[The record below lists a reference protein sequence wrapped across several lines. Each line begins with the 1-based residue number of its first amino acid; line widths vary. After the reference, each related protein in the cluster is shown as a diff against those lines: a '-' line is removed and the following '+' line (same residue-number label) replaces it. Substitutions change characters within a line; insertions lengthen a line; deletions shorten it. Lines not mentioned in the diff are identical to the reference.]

1 MKARTAVNEQFIVSR
16 AERIGEKVPRWVMP
30 LARSAIVIADA
41 LIAVASFLAAFA
53 IREGSSPFADSS
65 WSPDAAFVPYVGVV
79 FFAAVVRPL
88 MLGSM
93 RGYHF
98 HGAFSY
104 TREFSKILKAAA
116 VGSLLMIAWAFLF
129 RGGFTYR
136 DFSYSRTIFLVDLG
150 LFIAL
155 ISAFHLGIRV
165 VQTMFR
171 EKGINLIPTLIIGT
185 NAEALQTL
193 EILGERKSLGYEV
206 IGVVECGSRPDRSF
220 FASGTKIIGGIDD
233 LPDLIRDLSIQEVII
248 TDNTLP
254 SSALFETML
263 QAGRDQRVEFR
274 FAPSLFNLLPQKTSV
289 EQIGVLPMV
298 RLFREP
304 LSDSQRFLKRSF
316 DVVVSALALAVT
328 APVWLII
335 ALLIRRDSKGPIF
348 FKQERVGMDG
358 RVFLCYKFRTM
369 KAHCRED
376 LHREAYKRN
385 IDGDVSCGE
394 NDDAV
399 FGKVRNDPRVT
410 RFGAKLRRTSLDELP
425 QLLNVIRGDMSF
437 VGPRPPIPY
446 EVEEYKTHHRKRLD
460 MKPGITGLWQVSGR
474 SRLSFEEMVSL
485 DIFYIENWSF
495 LLDLKILVMTFPA
508 IWRGEGAE

>member
-1 MKARTAVNEQFIVSR
+1 MKARTAVNEELILSR
-16 AERIGEKVPRWVMP
+16 AERVRGKVPRWVMP
-30 LARSAIVIADA
+30 LAKTLVVVADA
-41 LIAVASFLAAFA
+41 FISILSFFAAFGLRQGDSPFIDDTWLPTASFL
-53 IREGSSPFADSS
+53 
-65 WSPDAAFVPYVGVV
+65 PYVGVAA
-79 FFAAVVRPL
+79 FAAVVRPL
-88 MLGSM
+88 TLILM
-93 RGYHF
+93 RAYHF

-104 TREFSKILKAAA
+104 TREFSRILKAAA

-136 DFSYSRTIFLVDLG
+136 DFSYSRTIFLVDFALAV
-150 LFIAL
+150 AL
-155 ISAFHLGIRV
+155 ISAFHLGIRLA
-165 VQTMFR
+165 QTMVR
-171 EKGINLIPTLIIGT
+171 EKGINLIPTLVVGT
-185 NAEALQTL
+185 NAQARQTIQ
-193 EILGERKSLGYEV
+193 ILGERKSLGYEV
-206 IGVVECGSRPDRSF
+206 IGVVECGSRNDRSF
-220 FASGTKIIGGIDD
+220 FASGAKIVGSIDD

-263 QAGRDQRVEFR
+263 QAGRDHRVEFR

-298 RLFREP
+298 KLFREP
-304 LSDSQRFLKRSF
+304 LSDVERFLKRSF
-316 DVVVSALALAVT
+316 DVVVSAIALAVT
-328 APVWLII
+328 APIWFLIAI
-335 ALLIRRDSKGPIF
+335 LIRRDSDGPVF

-369 KAHCRED
+369 KHACCDE
-376 LHREAYKRN
+376 LHRKAYKRN
-385 IDGDVSCGE
+385 IEGDEPGGE
-394 NDDAV
+394 GKC
-399 FGKVRNDPRVT
+399 FGKVANDPRVT
-410 RFGAKLRRTSLDELP
+410 RFGSKLRRTSLDELP

-446 EVEEYKTHHRKRLD
+446 EVEEYKMHHRKRLD

-495 LLDLKILVMTFPA
+495 LLDLKILAMTFPA

>member
-1 MKARTAVNEQFIVSR
+1 MKARTAINENVILR
-16 AERIGEKVPRWVMP
+16 AERVGEKVPRWVMP
-30 LARSAIVIADA
+30 LAKTSIVFADA
-41 LIAVASFLAAFA
+41 FIAVFSCLAAFTL
-53 IREGSSPFADSS
+53 REGGSPFIEGT
-65 WSPDAAFVPYVGVV
+65 WSPTLDFLPYVGVV
-79 FFAAVVRPL
+79 VFAAVVRPL
-88 MLGSM
+88 TLMSM
-93 RGYHF
+93 RAYHF

-116 VGSLLMIAWAFLF
+116 IGSLLMIAWAFLF

-136 DFSYSRTIFLVDLG
+136 DFSYSRTIFLVDFALVV
-150 LFIAL
+150 IL
-155 ISAFHLGIRV
+155 ISAFHLGIRLL
-165 VQTMFR
+165 QTIFR
-171 EKGINLIPTLIIGT
+171 ENGINLIPTLIVGT
-185 NAEALQTL
+185 NAEAQQTHR
-193 EILGERKSLGYEV
+193 ILNERKSLGYEV
-206 IGVVECGSRPDRSF
+206 IGVVECGSQPDASF
-220 FASGTKIIGGIDD
+220 FASGAKIIGDIDD

-304 LSDSQRFLKRSF
+304 LSDTQRFLKRSF
-316 DVVVSALALAVT
+316 DVVVSAVALAVT
-328 APVWLII
+328 APAWLVI
-335 ALLIRRDSKGPIF
+335 AALIRRDSEGPIF

-369 KAHCRED
+369 KHACCDE

-385 IDGDVSCGE
+385 IQGDEPAGE
-394 NDDAV
+394 GKC
-399 FGKVRNDPRVT
+399 FGKVANDPRVT
-410 RFGAKLRRTSLDELP
+410 RLGAKLRRTSLDELP

-495 LLDLKILVMTFPA
+495 LLDLKILAMTFPA